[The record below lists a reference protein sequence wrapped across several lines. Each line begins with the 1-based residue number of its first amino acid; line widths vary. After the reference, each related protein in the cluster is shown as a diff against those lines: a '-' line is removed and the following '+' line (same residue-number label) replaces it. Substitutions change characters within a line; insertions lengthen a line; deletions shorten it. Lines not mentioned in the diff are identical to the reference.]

1 MSATPLVRIT
11 VPDDEAR
18 ARNPRPRQRPADRPT
33 PMARI
38 ARAGR
43 ALLIATLIPLS
54 IPAVQIASAAPAGAA
69 TPTIQVTSSPAASTF
84 TATPPVQ
91 AASDV
96 KTTSPV
102 PATSDIKTPSPV
114 PATSDV
120 TTTSAVPSTATVK
133 ASATVSASPPA
144 ATAPAVKTT
153 ASVRTTPVLAAQT
166 RATVAT
172 GPIVSATQTPAAAA
186 AAPAA
191 AVTRSYAVSTA
202 ARTFLSKLTLA
213 VGATVTGTVSGTT
226 VTVKLGAPTTPIKL
240 PVGVP
245 PITFGGANLA
255 INLST
260 GGATLTATSTVG
272 SGTTA
277 TLKVSIAHLSTTALA
292 GTDLSAALSV
302 ANVAVLGAH
311 VTVTGTLGYSGG
323 SITAALSGAL
333 PADVALS
340 KTVTVLA
347 GSKVTV
353 GTTGTTFS
361 GSARVGSGTTVVK
374 VAVAGKLTSTTAWSL
389 TVSTATV
396 TPLTLGPG
404 VTVAPS
410 FAGTIA
416 KSGGAV
422 SFAITGRGQLTVT
435 TSPAHPFHLTVQA
448 QIRSDGSIVVGGA
461 LDLAVLGVGQSGTG
475 LVLLS
480 TKAVNGFDPT
490 PFLPSG
496 STLVAA
502 PVDLPARSVTLL
514 FDYTFTAAVHQAL
527 NHLGISQAS
536 AQASA
541 TLSTS
546 GFTAT
551 LELDLGR
558 RADGVPLISTESGF
572 HAYLDTLSLTVSL
585 SPQEISF
592 EAGGSAY
599 LTIPPLAA
607 GGTESH
613 LDVDVSGSLGYDL
626 EKQVVT
632 AGLHFALRA
641 ADGPWSDAFGIAG
654 LQINALAATFAATI
668 PLEGPIP
675 LPTIDL
681 AVSGVSLPHAWA
693 AAIGMTDGAQ
703 VSAAVNIDVAQ
714 PLLDLSI
721 EPAAGTDVAL
731 RPFAIVRS
739 VAGTPAVSDDFVNSV
754 EVGRAHLVWAPL
766 GGQNA
771 LGDQYNPGV
780 SLLFDGR
787 ILGKQVHV
795 DASVGVDPYPSFTAT
810 VALPDFS
817 IGDVDFS
824 HPSLFVNLVASPDP
838 DAFRAD
844 LDISGGF
851 SANSPVAGAQISIW
865 GHILLH
871 ASTSYAG
878 AAVTLQATGGLPG
891 WISAAS
897 FLHGSVSVSG
907 TGFTFAASGSARVAV
922 LGQPAGQITVSYSS
936 SSGKALFTQATEDA
950 TVLAGYFRSLYNW
963 SGAQAATAE
972 RSFSYS
978 TNQVATAVAGA
989 YHQSARVVMR
999 TLVDAG
1005 FAVTDAAH
1013 AVRTAISGTLAD
1025 VAGALEDAGW
1035 QTHQIVDMLVN
1046 DLGGTGA
1053 DAYNALV
1060 AAGISVTDTLDSA
1073 LAGELHSGAFRVAA
1087 NPGTGLANLYL
1098 SGDPD
1103 AQQRTAWLL
1112 AFDHAQEW
1120 FVLPTSAG
1128 YAELVNRASG
1138 QCLTVADGATW
1149 NGAAVSQQGCRG
1161 GEAQQFF
1168 LGGAVVPGTP
1178 LSSTVDGHT
1187 FKLYNRG
1194 SGIGPNVSGASI
1206 FPGGRIIQ
1214 WAGSDWNNYWTFSSV
1229 TI

>member
-1 MSATPLVRIT
+1 MSPTPFVRIT
-11 VPDDEAR
+11 VPGDEAR
-18 ARNPRPRQRPADRPT
+18 TRNPHPRQRAADSPT

-69 TPTIQVTSSPAASTF
+69 TPTIQVTSSPVAPTV
-84 TATPPVQ
+84 TVTPPVQ
-91 AASDV
+91 AASAV
-96 KTTSPV
+96 T
-102 PATSDIKTPSPV
+102 TPSPV
-114 PATSDV
+114 QAASAVTTPSPVQAASAV
-120 TTTSAVPSTATVK
+120 TTTSPTTPTVK
-133 ASATVSASPPA
+133 TSPTISASTPAEAPPRVKTAPSAT
-144 ATAPAVKTT
+144 
-153 ASVRTTPVLAAQT
+153 TTPVLATPT
-166 RATVAT
+166 RAGVAT
-172 GPIVSATQTPAAAA
+172 GPVVSVTQTGAAAA

-202 ARTFLSKLTLA
+202 ARAFLSKLKLT
-213 VGATVTGTVSGTT
+213 VGATVTGTVSGSTL
-226 VTVKLGAPTTPIKL
+226 TVKLGSPTTPIKL
-240 PVGVP
+240 PTGVP

-255 INLST
+255 INLTT
-260 GGATLTATSTVG
+260 GSATLTATSTVG
-272 SGTTA
+272 SGTAA
-277 TLKVSIAHLSTTALA
+277 TLKVSVAHLSTTALG
-292 GTDLSAALSV
+292 GTDLSAVLSV
-302 ANVAVLGAH
+302 ANIAVLGTH

-323 SITAALSGAL
+323 SVTAALSGAL
-333 PADVALS
+333 SADVALS
-340 KTVTVLA
+340 KTVTILA

-353 GTTGTTFS
+353 GTTGTSFS

-389 TVSTATV
+389 TVSTTTV
-396 TPLTLGPG
+396 TPLVLGPG

-416 KSGGAV
+416 KSNGAV

-475 LVLLS
+475 IVLLS
-480 TKAVNGFDPT
+480 TKAVDGFDPT

-514 FDYTFTAAVHQAL
+514 FDYTFTGAVHQAL

-536 AQASA
+536 AQATA

-551 LELDLGR
+551 LELDLGE
-558 RADGVPLISTESGF
+558 RAGGVPLISTKSGF

-585 SPQEISF
+585 SPQEVSF

-599 LTIPPLAA
+599 LIIPALAA

-654 LQINALAATFAATI
+654 LRINALAATFAATI

-681 AVSGVSLPHAWA
+681 AVSGVSLPQAWA
-693 AAIGMTDGAQ
+693 AAIGMTEGAQ
-703 VSAAVNIDVAQ
+703 VSAAVNIDVAK

-721 EPAAGTDVAL
+721 EPADGMDVAL

-739 VAGTPAVSDDFVNSV
+739 VAGTRAVSDDFVNSV

-810 VALPDFS
+810 IALPDFS

-824 HPSLFVNLVASPDP
+824 HPNLFVNLVASPDP
-838 DAFRAD
+838 DTFRAD

-851 SANSPVAGAQISIW
+851 SANSPVSGAHISIW

-871 ASTSYAG
+871 GSTSYAG

-897 FLHGSVSVSG
+897 FLHGSVSASG
-907 TGFTFAASGSARVAV
+907 AGFTFAASGSARVTV
-922 LGQPAGQITVSYSS
+922 VGQPAGQITVSYSS
-936 SSGKALFTQATEDA
+936 TTGNALFTQATEDA
-950 TVLAGYFRSLYNW
+950 TVLAGYFRSFYNW
-963 SGAQAATAE
+963 SATQAATAE

-999 TLVDAG
+999 TLLDAG
-1005 FAVTDAAH
+1005 FAATDAAH
-1013 AVRTAISGTLAD
+1013 AVMTAISGTVAD
-1025 VAGALEDAGW
+1025 VAGALKDAGW
-1035 QTHQIVDMLVN
+1035 ETHQIVDMLVN
-1046 DLGGTGA
+1046 DLGRSGA
-1053 DAYNALV
+1053 DAYNAVV
-1060 AAGISVTDTLDSA
+1060 AAGISVTDALDNA

-1103 AQQRTAWLL
+1103 AQQRTAWFLP
-1112 AFDHAQEW
+1112 FDHAQEW

-1149 NGAAVSQQGCRG
+1149 NGAAVSQQSCQG

-1194 SGIGPNVSGASI
+1194 SGIGPNISGASI
-1206 FPGGRIIQ
+1206 FPGGWIIQ